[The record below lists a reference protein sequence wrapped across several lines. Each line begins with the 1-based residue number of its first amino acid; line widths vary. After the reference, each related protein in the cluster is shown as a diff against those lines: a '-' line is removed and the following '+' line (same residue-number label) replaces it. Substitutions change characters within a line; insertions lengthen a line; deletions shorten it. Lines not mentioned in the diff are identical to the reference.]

1 MCAPVAIGIAS
12 AVIGTIGSVASY
24 SQQGQAASA
33 AYAAQAQQSVFS
45 NQQVANQ
52 AVAQA
57 QTNTYQTTLQNQQIS
72 SQNQIQLLNQLN
84 QNQSVDYT
92 NLRTNQEF
100 LSQQLQR
107 SSANLQQQLAY
118 QTDLTR
124 YQASQEALKTQLG
137 FNSSSYNRANLLEQ
151 QKVQDAAAKAA
162 FEGQKLLASN
172 LQAQGSVLASGRTG
186 QSIGLLVNDADRAY
200 GRDSAM
206 LNQNMDASLSDYY
219 QNSAFAYL
227 QKLNQ
232 DADAYNRMM
241 PEPIKPM
248 DLPQVGSPVF
258 ASYGK
263 SAPLQSLIGDLPP
276 TATPVFSSPGSY
288 SGGPSALGLIAGIGG
303 AALGGVQAGMSVAKP
318 KAALPPTPKTPPKL
332 N

>member
-1 MCAPVAIGIAS
+1 MCEPISIGIAT
-12 AVIGTIGSVASY
+12 AVVGAVGSIASY

-52 AVAQA
+52 AIAQSR
-57 QTNTYQTTLQNQQIS
+57 TNTYQTSLQNQQIS

-107 SSANLQQQLAY
+107 STANLQQQLAY

-137 FNSSSYNRANLLEQ
+137 FNNASYNRANLLEQ
-151 QKVQDAAAKAA
+151 QKVQDAAAKSA
-162 FEGQKLLASN
+162 FEGQKLLATN

-200 GRDSAM
+200 GRDAAM

-232 DADAYNRMM
+232 DADAYNKMM
-241 PEPIKPM
+241 PEPIRPM
-248 DLPQVGSPVF
+248 DLPDVGKPVF
-258 ASYGK
+258 ASYGQA
-263 SAPLQSLIGDLPP
+263 SPLQSLIGDLPP
-276 TATPVFSSPGSY
+276 TATPVFSGAGSY
-288 SGGPSALGLIAGIGG
+288 SGGPSALGLVAGIGG
-303 AALGGVQAGMSVAKP
+303 AVLGGVQAGYSAQKP
-318 KAALPPTPKTPPKL
+318 KQSIININPAPAK
-332 N
+332 

>member
-1 MCAPVAIGIAS
+1 MCLPVALGIAT
-12 AVIGTIGSVASY
+12 AVVGAVGSIASY

-52 AVAQA
+52 AIAQA
-57 QTNTYQTTLQNQQIS
+57 RTNTYQTSLQNQQIS

-92 NLRTNQEF
+92 NLRTNQDY

-107 SSANLQQQLAY
+107 STANLQQQLAY

-137 FNSSSYNRANLLEQ
+137 FNSGSYNRANLLEQ
-151 QKVQDAAAKAA
+151 KKVQDAAAKAA
-162 FEGQKLLASN
+162 FEGQKLLATN

-186 QSIGLLVNDADRAY
+186 QSIGLLANDADRAY
-200 GRDSAM
+200 GRDAAM
-206 LNQNMDASLSDYY
+206 LNQNMEASLGDYY

-232 DADAYNRMM
+232 DADAYNKMM
-241 PEPIKPM
+241 PEPIRPM
-248 DLPQVGSPVF
+248 DLPDVGKPVF

-263 SAPLQSLIGDLPP
+263 AAPLQSLISELPP
-276 TATPVFSSPGSY
+276 TAEPVFAGVGSY
-288 SGGPSALGLIAGIGG
+288 SGGPSALGLVAGIGG
-303 AALGGVQAGMSVAKP
+303 AVVGGVQAGYSL
-318 KAALPPTPKTPPKL
+318 KAAKKAGG
-332 N
+332 

>member
-1 MCAPVAIGIAS
+1 MCEPISIGIAS
-12 AVIGTIGSVASY
+12 FAVGALGSIASY
-24 SQQGQAASA
+24 SQQSQAASA

-52 AVAQA
+52 AIAQA
-57 QTNTYQTTLQNQQIS
+57 RTNTYQTSLQNQQIS

-92 NLRTNQEF
+92 NLRTNQDY

-107 SSANLQQQLAY
+107 STANLQQQLAY

-137 FNSSSYNRANLLEQ
+137 FNSGSYNRANLLEQ

-162 FEGQKLLASN
+162 FEGQKLLATN
-172 LQAQGSVLASGRTG
+172 LQAQGSVLASGRSG
-186 QSIGLLVNDADRAY
+186 QSIGLLANDADRVY
-200 GRDSAM
+200 GRDAAM
-206 LNQNMDASLSDYY
+206 LNKNMENSLGDYY

-232 DADAYNRMM
+232 DADAYNKMM
-241 PEPIKPM
+241 PEPIKPI

-263 SAPLQSLIGDLPP
+263 AAPMQSLISDLPP
-276 TATPVFSSPGSY
+276 TAEPVFAGVGSY
-288 SGGPSALGLIAGIGG
+288 SGGPSALGLVAGIGG
-303 AALGGVQAGMSVAKP
+303 AVLGGVQAGYSAQKP
-318 KAALPPTPKTPPKL
+318 KQSIININTAPVK
-332 N
+332 

>member
-1 MCAPVAIGIAS
+1 MCLPVAIGIAS

-24 SQQGQAASA
+24 NQQGQAASA

-52 AVAQA
+52 AIAQA
-57 QTNTYQTTLQNQQIS
+57 RTNTYQTSLQNQQIS

-92 NLRTNQEF
+92 NLRTNQDF

-107 SSANLQQQLAY
+107 STANLQQQLAY

-124 YQASQEALKTQLG
+124 YQASQEALKMQLG
-137 FNSSSYNRANLLEQ
+137 FNNASYNRANLLEQ

-162 FEGQKLLASN
+162 FEGQKLLSTN
-172 LQAQGSVLASGRTG
+172 LQAQGSVLASGRSG
-186 QSIGLLVNDADRAY
+186 QSIGLLANDADRAY
-200 GRDSAM
+200 GRDAAM
-206 LNQNMDASLSDYY
+206 LNKNMENSLGDYY

-232 DADAYNRMM
+232 DADAYNKMM

-248 DLPQVGSPVF
+248 DLPDVGRPVF
-258 ASYGK
+258 ASYGR
-263 SAPLQSLIGDLPP
+263 SSPLQSFIGDLPP
-276 TATPVFSSPGSY
+276 TATPVFTSAGSY
-288 SGGPSALGLIAGIGG
+288 SGGPSALGLVAGIGG
-303 AALGGVQAGMSVAKP
+303 AVVGGVQAGYSAQKP
-318 KAALPPTPKTPPKL
+318 KQSIININTAPAK
-332 N
+332 

>member
-1 MCAPVAIGIAS
+1 MCLPVALGIAT
-12 AVIGTIGSVASY
+12 AVVGAVGSIASY

-52 AVAQA
+52 AIAQA
-57 QTNTYQTTLQNQQIS
+57 RTNTYQTSLQNQQIS

-92 NLRTNQEF
+92 NLRTNQDY

-107 SSANLQQQLAY
+107 STANLQQQLAY

-137 FNSSSYNRANLLEQ
+137 FNSGSYNRANLLEQ

-162 FEGQKLLASN
+162 FEGQKLLATN

-186 QSIGLLVNDADRAY
+186 QSIGLLANDADRAY
-200 GRDSAM
+200 GRDAAM
-206 LNQNMDASLSDYY
+206 LNQNMEASLGDYY

-232 DADAYNRMM
+232 DADAYNKMM
-241 PEPIKPM
+241 PEPIRPM
-248 DLPQVGSPVF
+248 DLPDVGKPVF

-263 SAPLQSLIGDLPP
+263 SSPLQSLISDLPP
-276 TATPVFSSPGSY
+276 TAEPVFAGVGSY
-288 SGGPSALGLIAGIGG
+288 SGGPSALGLVAGIGG
-303 AALGGVQAGMSVAKP
+303 AVLGGVQAGYSLKKP
-318 KAALPPTPKTPPKL
+318 KVPTPGG
-332 N
+332 

>member
-1 MCAPVAIGIAS
+1 MCLPVALGIAT
-12 AVIGTIGSVASY
+12 AVVGAVGSIASY

-52 AVAQA
+52 AIAQA
-57 QTNTYQTTLQNQQIS
+57 RTNTYQTSLQNQQIS

-92 NLRTNQEF
+92 NLRTNQDY

-107 SSANLQQQLAY
+107 STANLQQQLAY

-137 FNSSSYNRANLLEQ
+137 FNSGSYNRANLLEQ

-162 FEGQKLLASN
+162 FEGQKLLATN

-186 QSIGLLVNDADRAY
+186 QSIGLLANDADRAY
-200 GRDSAM
+200 GRDAAM
-206 LNQNMDASLSDYY
+206 LNQNMEASLGDYY

-232 DADAYNRMM
+232 DADAYNKMM
-241 PEPIKPM
+241 PEPIRPM
-248 DLPQVGSPVF
+248 DLPQVGKPVF

-263 SAPLQSLIGDLPP
+263 AAPLQSLISELPP
-276 TATPVFSSPGSY
+276 TAEPVFAGVGSY
-288 SGGPSALGLIAGIGG
+288 SGGPSALGLVAGIGG
-303 AALGGVQAGMSVAKP
+303 AVLGGVQAGYSVAKP
-318 KAALPPTPKTPPKL
+318 KTATPPPPKPKG
-332 N
+332 

>member
-1 MCAPVAIGIAS
+1 MCEPISIGIAS
-12 AVIGTIGSVASY
+12 AVIGTVGSIASY

-52 AVAQA
+52 AIAQA
-57 QTNTYQTTLQNQQIS
+57 RTNTYQTSLQNQQIS
-72 SQNQIQLLNQLN
+72 SQNQIQLLNQLS

-137 FNSSSYNRANLLEQ
+137 FNNSSYNRANLLEQ

-162 FEGQKLLASN
+162 FEGQKLLATN

-200 GRDSAM
+200 GRDAAM

-248 DLPQVGSPVF
+248 DLPDVGRPVF
-258 ASYGK
+258 ASYGQA
-263 SAPLQSLIGDLPP
+263 APLQSLIGDLPP
-276 TATPVFSSPGSY
+276 TATPVFSGAGSY
-288 SGGPSALGLIAGIGG
+288 SGGPSALGLVAGIGG
-303 AALGGVQAGMSVAKP
+303 AAIGGVQAGYSL
-318 KAALPPTPKTPPKL
+318 KAAKKAGG
-332 N
+332 